1 MREPHLPV
9 TKFAPPQVRARL
21 LQRPHLIERL
31 NQGRSLPLTLLS
43 ASAGFGKTTL
53 LATWASQS
61 PGQVAWLSLEEQDD
75 DPTRFWV
82 VVIAALRTRTA
93 SVGEAVLAQLE
104 APQPPTLSTVLTVL
118 INELAALSSET
129 TLILDD
135 YHLIEEQT
143 IHESLVFLLDHL
155 PSTLHLLLSSRV
167 DPPLA
172 LSRRRA
178 RGQMVEIRDGDLRLS
193 EQEATSFLRQTMGLR
208 LEEEDVGQLQSRT
221 EGWIAGLQLAALSLR
236 GHADPSAFVRAL
248 SGSHRFIVDYV
259 QEGILQRQPPA
270 IQQFLLQTAVLTQ
283 MNAALCQAVTGEQA
297 SQEMLEALA
306 RANLFLVPL
315 DDERQW
321 YRFHPLFREA
331 LLARLQATQPEQ
343 VSLLHRRAARFYEAQ
358 GLLHEAIPHA
368 LTARDFAHAADLLE
382 RFLVPQSW
390 RNEYHLLR
398 RWVARLPEEV
408 LRARPDLSFISV
420 NAIVLTSRR
429 GPHTLELVE
438 RPLLLAEHGFQSQ
451 GNQAGLGAAL
461 TARAVL
467 MSFRG
472 ELAQAFALARQ
483 ALTLLPEGERQWRG
497 HALSLRGTEEAVAG
511 QLTRAQQFL
520 QQGLALYETSGS
532 LPGKQFALVMLGDV
546 CLSRGE
552 LHLAAC
558 YFRQAVA
565 SPGERQALT
574 RLQLT
579 LETGARETYYERPA
593 LYGLAALAYEW
604 NDLAA
609 AQQYLR
615 EALQEPLGWIPLLTP
630 GLLLQ
635 PRLLLACGAG
645 KQARELLE
653 ERVVKASRPEVLREL
668 HLCRAWLAL
677 SMGNLDQVEQW
688 ATMTRQGADPLALS
702 RREEEVLLL
711 ARLRI
716 AQGQPQEALDMLTH
730 WRQEARAEERRHSA
744 LGILVLEALAY
755 EASERRDLAG
765 ETLQQ
770 ALAQARSEGYQR
782 LFLDEGPIME
792 RLLKSLVPEIQ
803 EEARAVYV
811 QTLLRS
817 FARATAHPPRTP
829 SEEAALPLSPL
840 TPQERRVLHLLAE
853 GATNQ
858 DIADRLVI
866 QLSTAKKHVATILS
880 KLGAENRTQAVVRA
894 REASLLEE

>member
-1 MREPHLPV
+1 MPEPHLPV
-9 TKFAPPQVRARL
+9 TKFTPPPIRAIL
-21 LQRPHLIERL
+21 LPREHLIERL

-53 LATWASQS
+53 LAAWARQS
-61 PGQVAWLSLEEQDD
+61 TSHVAWLSLEEQDD
-75 DPTRFWV
+75 DPTRFWAGV
-82 VVIAALRTRTA
+82 LAALRTRFPEI
-93 SVGEAVLAQLE
+93 GEPALALLQS
-104 APQPPTLSTVLTVL
+104 PQPPALSTILTLL
-118 INELAALSSET
+118 INELAAFAGNM

-135 YHLIEEQT
+135 YHVIEEQT
-143 IHESLVFLLDHL
+143 IHESFVFLLDHL
-155 PSTLHLLLSSRV
+155 PARLHLLLSSRV
-167 DPPLA
+167 DPPIA
-172 LSRRRA
+172 LSRWRA
-178 RGQMVEIRDGDLRLS
+178 CGQIVEIRDNDLRLS
-193 EQEATSFLRQTMGLR
+193 EKDAASFLKQTMGLQ
-208 LEEEDVGQLQSRT
+208 LEEEEMVRLWSRT
-221 EGWIAGLQLAALSLR
+221 EGWMAGLQLAALSLR
-236 GHADPSAFVRAL
+236 GHQDPSTFIRAL

-259 QEGILQRQPPA
+259 HEDILQRQSPA

-283 MNAALCQAVTGEQA
+283 VNAALCRAVTGEQA
-297 SQEMLEALA
+297 SQELLEALE

-315 DDERQW
+315 DEERHW

-343 VSLLHRRAARFYEAQ
+343 VPLLHRHAASWYEAQ

-368 LTARDFAHAADLLE
+368 LAACDFAHAADLIE

-408 LRARPDLSFISV
+408 LRARPDLSLSSV
-420 NAIVLTSRR
+420 VATILTSQR

-438 RPLLLAEHGFQSQ
+438 GPLQMAEHGFRSQ
-451 GNQAGLGAAL
+451 GNQAGLGAVL

-467 MSFRG
+467 LSFQG

-483 ALTLLPEGERQWRG
+483 ALSLLPEDEKQWRG
-497 HALSLRGTEEAVAG
+497 HALSLRGAEEAMAG
-511 QLTRAQQFL
+511 RLTSAQQFL
-520 QQGLALYETSGS
+520 LQGLALYETSGS
-532 LPGKQFALVMLGDV
+532 LPGKQFALAMLGEV
-546 CLSRGE
+546 GLSRGE
-552 LHLAAC
+552 LHLAAR
-558 YFRQAVA
+558 YFQQAVA
-565 SPGERQALT
+565 SSDERQALT

-579 LETGARETYYERPA
+579 LETGARETYYERLA

-615 EALQEPLGWIPLLTP
+615 EALQGPSEWIHLLTT
-630 GLLLQ
+630 GWLLQ
-635 PRLLLACGAG
+635 PHLLLACGEG
-645 KQARELLE
+645 TQARESLE
-653 ERVVKASRPEVLREL
+653 ERAVQVSRPEVLREL
-668 HLCRAWLAL
+668 SLCRAWLAL
-677 SMGNLDQVEQW
+677 KMGDLTQVQQW
-688 ATMTRQGADPLALS
+688 ATAAGQASEPLALA

-716 AQGQPQEALDMLTH
+716 AQGQPNVALTVLTH
-730 WRQEARAEERRHSA
+730 WRQEALAEERRHSA
-744 LGILVLEALAY
+744 LHILVLEALAY
-755 EASERRDLAG
+755 EASARHDLAR

-782 LFLDEGPIME
+782 LFLDEGPLME
-792 RLLKSLVPEIQ
+792 HMLKSLLPSIQ
-803 EEARAVYV
+803 EEARAAYV

-817 FARATAHPPRTP
+817 FARATAHPPRSP
-829 SEEAALPLSPL
+829 SEDTLLLLSPL

-866 QLSTAKKHVATILS
+866 QLSTAKKHVANILS
-880 KLGAENRTQAVVRA
+880 KLGAENRTQAIARA
-894 REASLLEE
+894 RESSLLEW